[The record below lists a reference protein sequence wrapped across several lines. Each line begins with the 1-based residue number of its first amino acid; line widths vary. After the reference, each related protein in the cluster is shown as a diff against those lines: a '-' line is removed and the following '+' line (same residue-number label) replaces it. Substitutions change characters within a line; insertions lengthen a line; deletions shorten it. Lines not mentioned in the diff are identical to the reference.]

1 MKIILSL
8 CLVLAGFGS
17 KLLALSNPA
26 TPPDTITGIVDK
38 SAALLLIDQGKQ
50 LIREAKVRDA
60 LIVFKEAAQ
69 KDPNSWKPDYWTAY
83 CHYKLNNF
91 GYARQYGE
99 AAVAKGSTDIDKDVY
114 DILGNS
120 YHRIGSV
127 DTAIIYYEMALKELP
142 KTRVKELRIEK
153 KISDCEFVKE
163 QQKSGSNQRVAMRGE
178 VNSGFNEYGPI
189 LSDDGQRLYF
199 TSRRG
204 NTTGGRVNP
213 DDQEYFEDI
222 YSAVW
227 NAGTQQ
233 WDSVTNNIERLNT
246 DGFDAMSHL
255 SIDGLSAI
263 VIFNNTATDAKKLT
277 GSSDIC
283 EAVFT
288 NKGKW
293 GPPKIIANK
302 TINTTFMEG
311 SATLTADG
319 NTMYFVSDRKGDKR
333 STDIY
338 MVQRQGKKWG
348 TAVQLS
354 DSVNTTGRETTPYIT
369 PDGRYLFFS
378 SDGRTGLGGLDVY
391 MCENT
396 GSGWSS
402 PKNLGISVNT
412 VNDDTHFK
420 IYRDLNK
427 VVMAG
432 FTIQGQKSSMDMYEI
447 SLDKLTLPIKL

>member
-8 CLVLAGFGS
+8 CFVLAGFGS
-17 KLLALSNPA
+17 KLLALSNA
-26 TPPDTITGIVDK
+26 AAPPDTVTGIVDK
-38 SAALLLIDQGKQ
+38 SAALILIDQGKQ
-50 LIREAKVRDA
+50 LISQAKVRDA
-60 LIVFKEAAQ
+60 LIVFKEAAL
-69 KDPNSWKPDYWTAY
+69 KDPNSWKPAYWTAY

-99 AAVAKGSTDIDKDVY
+99 EAVLKGNSEVDKDVY
-114 DILGNS
+114 DILGSS
-120 YHRIGSV
+120 YHRIGSI
-127 DTAIIYYEMALKELP
+127 DTALMYYQTALNELS
-142 KTRVKELRIEK
+142 KTRAKELRIEK
-153 KISDCEFVKE
+153 KIADCEYAKE
-163 QQKSGSNQRVAMRGE
+163 QQKIGANKRVAMRGE

-189 LSDDGQRLYF
+189 LSDNGQRLYF

-222 YSAVW
+222 YTAVW

-246 DGFDAMSHL
+246 DGFDALSHL

-263 VIFNNTATDAKKLT
+263 VILNNTATDAKKIT

-293 GPPKIIANK
+293 APPKVIANK

-378 SDGRTGLGGLDVY
+378 SDGRTGMGGLDVY
-391 MCENT
+391 VCENT
-396 GSGWSS
+396 GSGWTS
-402 PKNLGISVNT
+402 PKNLGISVNS

-427 VVMAG
+427 VIMAG

-447 SLDKLTLPIKL
+447 SLDQLTLPIKL